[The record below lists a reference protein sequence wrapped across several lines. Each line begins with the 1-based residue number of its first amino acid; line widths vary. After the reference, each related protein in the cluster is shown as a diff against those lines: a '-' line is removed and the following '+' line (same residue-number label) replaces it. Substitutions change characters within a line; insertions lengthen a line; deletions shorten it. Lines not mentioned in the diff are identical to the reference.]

1 MFVIK
6 RSLDWIS
13 ESLTHLINTSLE
25 TGIFPDK
32 LKLAKIIPIRDLK
45 IYDAAA
51 RRRVIKT
58 KQIFI
63 EDNNYE

>member
-1 MFVIK
+1 MYIM
-6 RSLDWIS
+6 
-13 ESLTHLINTSLE
+13 
-25 TGIFPDK
+25 
-32 LKLAKIIPIRDLK
+32 DLK

-63 EDNNYE
+63 ENNNYE